1 MTPRN
6 SSNGN
11 DETRYLGQVGGPDD
25 LSSSGPERPR
35 QYFPGEH
42 DPDYPSEEPRY
53 EASQYQQPA
62 YQEPVQKKPGGALPM
77 LLGILFGLTLLA
89 AVAFFF
95 LWRSAAAEADKPV
108 EPTTV
113 TQTTSVT
120 VTETTTERALPTEVP
135 TQLPTELPSDL
146 PEVDIEGWLND
157 LLGSEPAQ

>member
-1 MTPRN
+1 M
-6 SSNGN
+6 N
-11 DETRYLGQVGGPDD
+11 DDTRYLGPTGDPGGD
-25 LSSSGPERPR
+25 RPR

-42 DPDYPSEEPRY
+42 DPHYREPQYNPQYNY
-53 EASQYQQPA
+53 EQPTYQPPA
-62 YQEPVQKKPGGALPM
+62 PEPPREPKGGGAWPM